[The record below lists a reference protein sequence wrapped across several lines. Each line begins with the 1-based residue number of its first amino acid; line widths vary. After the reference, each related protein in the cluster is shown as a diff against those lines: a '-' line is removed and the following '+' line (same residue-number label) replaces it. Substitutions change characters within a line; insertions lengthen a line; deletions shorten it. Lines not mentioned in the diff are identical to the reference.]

1 MQTLLVFI
9 SVAALSVL
17 ASNQRLL
24 EAGRFFNLAQLAAS
38 GMIFLLL
45 GAVLGPGGGDL
56 LHTEDLTAARPLLAL
71 ALGLGG
77 VLMGLNM
84 APSVLRA
91 LPRAVWAAAAAHSG
105 LAFLMVAIPIAGVL
119 ILLLGVEIP
128 VAIGAAALLGGAAAI
143 SSSHFAVLWHRAGRL
158 ERLTGLSI
166 TLLTLLDDL
175 MGIAILALAL
185 VFGADGALGAG
196 LGLVALAVLLGMLCG
211 ALTAYLIYQSGD
223 GAEMTAILLGSVG
236 LVSGAAAFLSVSS
249 LIAGISCGVTLAFI
263 GGKKIETAWRA
274 LARTERPVYLVL
286 LFLVGAHVQLTNWV
300 GWLLVPTYI
309 ALRVAGKIYGGRL
322 ATKVASGTLQLPREL
337 GFALLGQGTVSLCV
351 LIEYLVLVPGP
362 SSQLVFD
369 VGVAAAVV
377 NEVLAARTFRLSL
390 GTGTDAQPEP
400 ASGYNLPLPLDRSG
414 T

>member
-45 GAVLGPGGGDL
+45 GAALGPGGGDL
-56 LHTEDLTAARPLLAL
+56 LHSADLTAARPLLAL
-71 ALGLGG
+71 GLGLGG
-77 VLMGLNM
+77 MLMGLNM
-84 APSVLRA
+84 DPSLLRA
-91 LPRAVWAAAAAHSG
+91 LPRAVWVAAATHSG

-119 ILLLGVEIP
+119 ILMLGVDVP
-128 VAIGAAALLGGAAAI
+128 VAIGAAALLGGAASI
-143 SSSHFAVLWHRAGRL
+143 SSSNFAVLWHRAGRL
-158 ERLTGLSI
+158 DRLTGLSI

-175 MGIAILALAL
+175 MGVLVLALAL
-185 VFGADGALGAG
+185 VFGAESGLGAG
-196 LGLVALAVLLGMLCG
+196 VGLVALAVLLGVLCG
-211 ALTAYLIYQSGD
+211 ALTAYLIHESGD

-249 LIAGISCGVTLAFI
+249 LIAGLSCGVTLAFI
-263 GGKKIETAWRA
+263 GGKKIETARRA
-274 LARTERPVYLVL
+274 LARPERPVYLVL

-309 ALRVAGKIYGGRL
+309 ALRFAGKIYGGRL
-322 ATKVASGTLQLPREL
+322 ATKAAGSTLHLPPEL
-337 GFALLGQGTVSLCV
+337 GFALLGQGSVSLCL
-351 LIEYLVLVPGP
+351 LIEYLILVPGT

-377 NEVLAARTFRLSL
+377 NEVLATRTFRLSL
-390 GTGTDAQPEP
+390 GAEAKTQPDLP
-400 ASGYNLPLPLDRSG
+400 ADYELNLPVDRSG